1 MAGVAGKRLA
11 RARAP
16 RVALRRALAWL
27 PTGVRLPHEVWLSRH
42 RWVVAILAAQAG
54 ILPFFALFRGFTVG
68 HALQEALIPGAMAAL
83 ACWPRLGDLARSALA
98 ASGLIVVSGIVVHLS
113 GGSIEAH
120 FHYFVMISVAALY
133 ESWVPFG
140 LAIGFVLFQ
149 HGIVG
154 TLDPSAVYNHSS
166 ALKHP
171 WTWAGIHATA
181 FAAACMGSI
190 ANWKLHERA
199 RDVQVILRHQAH
211 HDSLTGL
218 PNRTLFLFHVEAAVA
233 AAGQLTPPVTVLV
246 LDLDGFKD
254 VNDTLGHHSGDVL
267 LIHVADRLR
276 SCMRSNDMVARLGG
290 DEFAVLLHKT
300 ESEGVEQ
307 CAQRIIAA
315 ITAPFDLESR
325 RVDIEVSLGLAVAQP
340 GQDAAGVI
348 QHADTAMYVAKRQRL
363 GHTWYDPV
371 HDDNARTRFQHL
383 GELRHA
389 IDSGEIVLHY
399 QPKVAIES
407 AEMVGVEALA
417 RWQHPVQ
424 GLLSPADFIPYL
436 ERTNLGHAFT
446 ANVLTGALMQAR
458 TWLDQG
464 NGLPVSINVSTRSLL
479 DPQFPEVI
487 AERLLAAQVPGEL
500 LCLEITEHTVMAN
513 PALAI
518 DILRRIRALG
528 VRISLDD
535 FGTGYSSMA
544 YLKDL
549 PVDELKVDRSFVQDL
564 ANGESRNVV
573 LVRSVIELGHNL
585 GLAVVAEG
593 VEDAATMK
601 ILRTL
606 GCDVAQGY
614 YLTKPLQPHDLEG
627 WLLARAGGRDSLRM
641 ALVKT

>member
-1 MAGVAGKRLA
+1 
-11 RARAP
+11 
-16 RVALRRALAWL
+16 
-27 PTGVRLPHEVWLSRH
+27 
-42 RWVVAILAAQAG
+42 
-54 ILPFFALFRGFTVG
+54 
-68 HALQEALIPGAMAAL
+68 
-83 ACWPRLGDLARSALA
+83 
-98 ASGLIVVSGIVVHLS
+98 
-113 GGSIEAH
+113 
-120 FHYFVMISVAALY
+120 
-133 ESWVPFG
+133 
-140 LAIGFVLFQ
+140 
-149 HGIVG
+149 
-154 TLDPSAVYNHSS
+154 
-166 ALKHP
+166 
-171 WTWAGIHATA
+171 
-181 FAAACMGSI
+181 MGSI

-199 RDVQVILRHQAH
+199 RDAQVILRHLAH

-218 PNRTLFLFHVEAAVA
+218 PNRTLFLAHVEAAVA

-325 RVDIEVSLGLAVAQP
+325 RVDIEVSLGMAVAQP
-340 GQDAAGVI
+340 GQDAAGVM

-371 HDDNARTRFQHL
+371 YDDNARTRFQHL

-407 AEMVGVEALA
+407 AETVGVEALA

-436 ERTNLGHAFT
+436 ERTNLVDAFT

-464 NGLPVSINVSTRSLL
+464 NGLPVAINVSTRSLL

-614 YLTKPLQPHDLEG
+614 YLTKPLQPHDLEA
-627 WLLARAGGRDSLRM
+627 WLLARAGGHDSLRM
-641 ALVKT
+641 ALVKK